1 MRPKLPNIAVLTTPT
16 TAATRSGTAVI
27 DPETGHR
34 LEMFDPKT
42 RPSAVFW
49 DTQALLTAPAELCR
63 SAAAACFSGVVGGLQ
78 SREEPNPLAQGDL
91 SQALVLLRANLPLVG
106 AQGEGGGPRLN
117 LCAAGFLYN
126 RAADAGVGGNSLGV
140 VSALAHTLD
149 TRYPQCGHGAAY
161 SITTAPGM
169 RFNRDHNLAGQA
181 RLGALMGRGP
191 AGLEASAAD
200 RAAGAVE
207 EFYRELGMPTR
218 LREVGVPRGDIRHI
232 AEEAM
237 TDFGLHRNVRR
248 VKDVSELVELLNGM
262 W

>member
-1 MRPKLPNIAVLTTPT
+1 
-16 TAATRSGTAVI
+16 
-27 DPETGHR
+27 
-34 LEMFDPKT
+34 MFDPKT

-49 DTQALLTAPAELCR
+49 DTQALLTAPAELGR

-91 SQALVLLRANLPLVG
+91 SHALALLRASLPLVG
-106 AQGEGGGPRLN
+106 AQGDGGAARLN
-117 LCAAGFLYN
+117 LCAAAFLYN

-181 RLGALMGRGP
+181 RLGALMERGP
-191 AGLEASAAD
+191 AGAEASAAD

-232 AEEAM
+232 AQEAM

-248 VKDVSELVELLNGM
+248 VKDVSELVELLEQM